1 MLRVFLIFLLSC
13 SVSMADVLPGWSGWN
28 DNNTATVDHGLWQT
42 FLNDYLRKD
51 DFGQTYFAYAQ
62 VGSTKQRE
70 LERYIQSLEDTDP
83 LTLNKNEQKAYWFNL
98 YNATTVSIILKNY
111 PVSSIRKIGGSF
123 GGLIPSG
130 PWKQKVVEINGQPL
144 SLDDIEHAIVR
155 PKFNDY
161 RVHFALNCA
170 AMGCPNLAQ
179 NAYTGANIEALLSEG
194 TRSFVNHQRGVR
206 FQGGTLIVSKIFDW
220 YQTDFVASEGE
231 LTTFLAQFAE
241 PKLRAQL
248 KGYTGNIKYEYDW
261 SLNEVRESQ

>member
-1 MLRVFLIFLLSC
+1 
-13 SVSMADVLPGWSGWN
+13 
-28 DNNTATVDHGLWQT
+28 
-42 FLNDYLRKD
+42 
-51 DFGQTYFAYAQ
+51 
-62 VGSTKQRE
+62 
-70 LERYIQSLEDTDP
+70 
-83 LTLNKNEQKAYWFNL
+83 
-98 YNATTVSIILKNY
+98 
-111 PVSSIRKIGGSF
+111 
-123 GGLIPSG
+123 
-130 PWKQKVVEINGQPL
+130 
-144 SLDDIEHAIVR
+144 
-155 PKFNDY
+155 
-161 RVHFALNCA
+161 
-170 AMGCPNLAQ
+170 Q